1 MAPSK
6 IRTPSHGTPD
16 TALLKSNAR
25 MRAEQRYNFIHTT
38 NQQTSQWHCDKP
50 ECVFTVFRALKQHG
64 SGFLLVAPT
73 DRETWSACAACQS
86 GLTTQTRSFREHIC
100 RYTGRVSHALY
111 KNSSTLKDRVTECV
125 YSTHIVKAVAEK
137 TRHIASVI
145 ITLQVQQLFWDVV
158 TEFFS
163 VAKFR
168 SSALLFLSLMRSARR
183 VKHTTACVLFVAV
196 FFFCAFLRH
205 SFIPPA
211 NAVVC
216 IYTMKKL
223 CRKR

>member
-1 MAPSK
+1 MRIYSLPRPQA
-6 IRTPSHGTPD
+6 
-16 TALLKSNAR
+16 AR
-25 MRAEQRYNFIHTT
+25 
-38 NQQTSQWHCDKP
+38 
-50 ECVFTVFRALKQHG
+50 L
-64 SGFLLVAPT
+64 GFLLVAPT

-196 FFFCAFLRH
+196 FFFLRIFATFVYSASQRSGLHIHHEETLQKTLAFAKRLCLLCA
-205 SFIPPA
+205 S
-211 NAVVC
+211 
-216 IYTMKKL
+216 
-223 CRKR
+223 